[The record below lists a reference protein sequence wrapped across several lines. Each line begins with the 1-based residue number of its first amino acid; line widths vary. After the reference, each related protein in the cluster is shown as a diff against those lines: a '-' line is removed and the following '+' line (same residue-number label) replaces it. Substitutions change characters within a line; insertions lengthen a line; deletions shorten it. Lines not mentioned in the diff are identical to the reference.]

1 MENLTRDDTIINIQ
15 THPDNLLKYEV
26 EGPDARRQ
34 NDEIIRHNMSKQG
47 TGLLSTIKK
56 VDENVALDIVK
67 ATHGV
72 N

>member
-1 MENLTRDDTIINIQ
+1 M
-15 THPDNLLKYEV
+15 LKYEV
-26 EGPDARRQ
+26 EGTDTKRQ